1 MVKQHLKRIAAPKAW
16 SIRRKTNT
24 FVARPYPGG
33 HPLDE
38 GMGLGTFLKEVF
50 GYAQTTKEA
59 KQMLHSKNVLVD
71 ESRKDNVRHHVGLF
85 DVISFPDVKEH
96 YRIIL
101 TKHGKLGVI
110 NIPKEESTKK
120 PCKITNKS
128 KVKGKTQLNLF
139 DGRNILVE
147 KDEYKTGD
155 TLILELP
162 KQKIAKHHKLAK
174 KALIFLTGG
183 KHKGSTGVVQ
193 DIVGNKIMYKTEE
206 GTVAETLKKYAFVLG
221 EGKSSVKIA

>member
-16 SIRRKTNT
+16 NIQRKTNT
-24 FVARPYPGG
+24 FIARPYPGG
-33 HPLDE
+33 HPLEE
-38 GMGLGTFLKEVF
+38 GMGLGTFLKEIF
-50 GYAQTTKEA
+50 GYARNTKEA
-59 KQMLHSKNVLVD
+59 KQMLRSKDVLVD
-71 ESRKDNVRHHVGLF
+71 ESRRKNVRLHVGLF
-85 DVISFPDVKEH
+85 DTISFPDIKEQ

-101 TKHGKLGVI
+101 SKHGKLDVVS
-110 NIPKEESTKK
+110 IPKEEAAKK

-139 DGRNILVE
+139 DGRNLLVD

-155 TLILELP
+155 TIILELP
-162 KQKIAKHHKLAK
+162 SQKITNHHKLAK
-174 KALIFLTGG
+174 KALIFLIGG

-206 GTVAETLKKYAFVLG
+206 GSIAETLKKYAFVLG
-221 EGKSSVKIA
+221 EGKPSVKVE